1 MLDSSDSNT
10 PSLHRVHY
18 ISLIKLRLA
27 PAPQYMHRAVQ
38 RLHTAI
44 LFVIKRKHLFLCFC
58 RNLLMDGLL
67 DVSSLFQQSWNTAS
81 LFQISELDGGKGKF
95 LSRPQLFGDNR
106 DSEVDFIWSLHITKG
121 VCCGSDDIY
130 CENPQGKW
138 PAELITTV
146 FWTVTS
152 QLRRE
157 KGLAFQNIS
166 AFFNSVHAIYCIGV
180 YIHKPTFYFLTGP
193 HSASCLFEHNNFNQ
207 K

>member
-1 MLDSSDSNT
+1 MLLQKPTDGWPPRCQQS
-10 PSLHRVHY
+10 
-18 ISLIKLRLA
+18 IS
-27 PAPQYMHRAVQ
+27 
-38 RLHTAI
+38 AI
-44 LFVIKRKHLFLCFC
+44 LKHSIPVSDFWTRWWKRQVLWIL
-58 RNLLMDGLL
+58 
-67 DVSSLFQQSWNTAS
+67 
-81 LFQISELDGGKGKF
+81 F

-121 VCCGSDDIY
+121 ACCGWDDIY

-152 QLRRE
+152 QLRRK

-166 AFFNSVHAIYCIGV
+166 AFFNWVHAIYCIGV

-193 HSASCLFEHNNFNQ
+193 HSASVHVILSTITLTKSNWDLTGMLNYINQYTSMLQYCLACLRCWQ
-207 K
+207 KWNKQMNK

>member
-1 MLDSSDSNT
+1 MLLQKPTDGWPPRCQQS
-10 PSLHRVHY
+10 
-18 ISLIKLRLA
+18 IS
-27 PAPQYMHRAVQ
+27 
-38 RLHTAI
+38 AI
-44 LFVIKRKHLFLCFC
+44 LKHSIPVSDFWTRWWKRQVLWIL
-58 RNLLMDGLL
+58 
-67 DVSSLFQQSWNTAS
+67 
-81 LFQISELDGGKGKF
+81 F

-121 VCCGSDDIY
+121 VCCGLDDIY

-166 AFFNSVHAIYCIGV
+166 AFFNWVHAIYCIGV

-193 HSASCLFEHNNFNQ
+193 HSESCLFEHNNFNQ